1 MSNASEVRLGGK
13 LEKQKNLERKTI
25 KDWIK
30 YIQNEI
36 HKSKNYDEY
45 EHVFV
50 EYRDYLEKCLLE
62 NPRNVEIICQLAATY
77 NELCYEWEKI
87 YKLLNDF
94 LKKYE
99 NELTD
104 KEKSR
109 IYTNLG
115 FYYDDQRY
123 GSKRAIRTLR
133 KAVAFN
139 PNNSK
144 AYYGLGAD
152 YYGAGKYDKSE
163 EMYKRACELENNP
176 IYKFEYANLLMVN
189 EKYEEAKIILEE
201 LIKKDFEFGKEDF
214 AKIKYIYI
222 VNRIRLKEFENI
234 EIEINSLILENTD
247 NDYFFGSDLEDLYY
261 LSENYEKLVEIYL
274 KIEIQED
281 CQVPYEDLPTYFYS
295 LKQLNKLDKLE
306 KSFEKALKFK
316 NEEIEDVK
324 NGELKKE
331 WTKSEKKEE
340 IREIKRQIK
349 NLKAEY
355 EKILKTDYKPEVK
368 IYPKFLYDCFLI
380 DCPRHQKLD

>member
-1 MSNASEVRLGGK
+1 M
-13 LEKQKNLERKTI
+13 EKQKNLEKKTV
-25 KDWIK
+25 KEWIK
-30 YIQNEI
+30 YIQEKIRNN
-36 HKSKNYDEY
+36 SDYDSVYEEY
-45 EHVFV
+45 KIF
-50 EYRDYLEKCLLE
+50 LE
-62 NPRNVEIICQLAATY
+62 NKLKENPKNVEVICQLAAVY
-77 NELCYEWEKI
+77 NELTYQWEDI
-87 YKLLNDF
+87 YKLLNEF
-94 LKKYE
+94 IKKYE

-104 KEKSR
+104 EEKSR

-115 FYYDDQRY
+115 YYYDDQRD

-189 EKYEEAKIILEE
+189 GKNEEAKIILEE
-201 LIKKDFEFGKEDF
+201 LVKKDFEFGKEDF
-214 AKIKYIYI
+214 AKIKYSYI
-222 VNRIRLKEFENI
+222 ANKIQLGKFENI
-234 EIEINSLILENTD
+234 EDEINELMLEMVNKD
-247 NDYFFGSDLEDLYY
+247 DFFEEEFAELYY
-261 LSENYEKLVEIYL
+261 LIGSYEKSRKIYSKFKIQDYQFPAWWL
-274 KIEIQED
+274 KF
-281 CQVPYEDLPTYFYS
+281 YFYS
-295 LKQLNKLDKLE
+295 LKQLNEIEKLQENFKIV
-306 KSFEKALKFK
+306 LKIK
-316 NEEIEDVK
+316 DEEIEEVK
-324 NGELKKE
+324 NGEFKRE

-380 DCPRHQKLD
+380 DCPRHQKVNEIKSV

>member
-13 LEKQKNLERKTI
+13 LGKQKNLERKTV
-25 KDWIK
+25 KEWIK
-30 YIQNEI
+30 YIQEKIRNN
-36 HKSKNYDEY
+36 SDYDSVYEEY
-45 EHVFV
+45 KTF
-50 EYRDYLEKCLLE
+50 LE
-62 NPRNVEIICQLAATY
+62 NKLKENPKNVEVVCQLAAVY
-77 NELCYEWEKI
+77 NELTYQWEDI
-87 YKLLNDF
+87 YKLLNEF
-94 LKKYE
+94 IKKYE

-104 KEKSR
+104 EEKSR
-109 IYTNLG
+109 TYTNLG
-115 FYYDDQRY
+115 YYYDDQRD

-133 KAVAFN
+133 KAAAFN

-176 IYKFEYANLLMVN
+176 IYKFEYANLLLVN
-189 EKYEEAKIILEE
+189 GKYEEAKIILEE

-214 AKIKYIYI
+214 AKIKYSYI
-222 VNRIRLKEFENI
+222 ANKVQLKEFVNIEAQIDELMLENI
-234 EIEINSLILENTD
+234 D
-247 NDYFFGSDLEDLYY
+247 NDYFFGSDLESLYY
-261 LSENYEKLVEIYL
+261 LSENYKKLVEIYL
-274 KIEIQED
+274 KIDAQED
-281 CQVPYEDLPTYFYS
+281 CQVPYEELPIYFYS
-295 LKQLNKLDKLE
+295 LKRLDKFDKLE

-324 NGELKKE
+324 NGEFKRE

>member
-1 MSNASEVRLGGK
+1 MSNASKVRLGGK

-25 KDWIK
+25 KEWIK
-30 YIQNEI
+30 YIQEKIRNN
-36 HKSKNYDEY
+36 SDYDSVYEEY
-45 EHVFV
+45 KIF
-50 EYRDYLEKCLLE
+50 LE
-62 NPRNVEIICQLAATY
+62 NKLKEKPKHVEVVCQLAAVY
-77 NELCYEWEKI
+77 NELTYQWEDI
-87 YKLLNDF
+87 YKLLNEF
-94 LKKYE
+94 IKKYE

-104 KEKSR
+104 EEKSR

-115 FYYDDQRY
+115 YYYDDQRD

-201 LIKKDFEFGKEDF
+201 LIKKDFEFEKEDF
-214 AKIKYIYI
+214 VKIKYIYI
-222 VNRIRLKEFENI
+222 ANKVQLKEFVNIEAQIDELMLENI
-234 EIEINSLILENTD
+234 D
-247 NDYFFGSDLEDLYY
+247 NDYFFGSDLESLYY
-261 LSENYEKLVEIYL
+261 LSENYKKLVEIYL
-274 KIEIQED
+274 KIDAQED
-281 CQVPYEDLPTYFYS
+281 CQVPYEELPIYFYS
-295 LKQLNKLDKLE
+295 LKRLDKFDKLE

-324 NGELKKE
+324 NGEFKRE

-349 NLKAEY
+349 NLKVEY

>member
-1 MSNASEVRLGGK
+1 ME
-13 LEKQKNLERKTI
+13 KNLERKTI

-36 HKSKNYDEY
+36 YKTRGYEEY
-45 EHVFV
+45 KHVFV

-62 NPRNVEIICQLAATY
+62 NPKSVENVCQLAATY
-77 NELCYEWEKI
+77 NELWYEWQKI

-94 LKKYE
+94 IKKYG
-99 NELTD
+99 NKLTD
-104 KEKSR
+104 REKSR

-115 FYYDDQRY
+115 FYYDEDRE
-123 GSKRAIRTLR
+123 GSKRAIRALR
-133 KAVAFN
+133 KAVAFDS
-139 PNNSK
+139 NNFK
-144 AYYGLGAD
+144 AYYGLGAN
-152 YYGAGKYDKSE
+152 YYGAKKYDKSE

-189 EKYEEAKIILEE
+189 GKNEEAKIILEE

-214 AKIKYIYI
+214 AKIKYGYI
-222 VNRIRLKEFENI
+222 ANKVQLKEFVNIEAQIDELMLENI
-234 EIEINSLILENTD
+234 D
-247 NDYFFGSDLEDLYY
+247 NDYFFGSDLESLYY
-261 LSENYEKLVEIYL
+261 LSENYKKLVEIYL
-274 KIEIQED
+274 KIDAQED
-281 CQVPYEDLPTYFYS
+281 CQVPYEELPIYFYS
-295 LKQLNKLDKLE
+295 LKRLDKFDKLE

-324 NGELKKE
+324 NGEFKRE

-349 NLKAEY
+349 NLKVEY

-380 DCPRHQKLD
+380 DCPRHQKLDK

>member
-13 LEKQKNLERKTI
+13 LEKQKNLERKTV
-25 KDWIK
+25 KEWIK
-30 YIQNEI
+30 YIQEKIRNN
-36 HKSKNYDEY
+36 SDYDSVYEEY
-45 EHVFV
+45 KIF
-50 EYRDYLEKCLLE
+50 LE
-62 NPRNVEIICQLAATY
+62 NKLKEKPKNVEVVCQLAAVY
-77 NELCYEWEKI
+77 NELTYQWKDI
-87 YKLLNDF
+87 YKLLNEF
-94 LKKYE
+94 IKKYE

-104 KEKSR
+104 EEKSR

-115 FYYDDQRY
+115 YYYDDQRD

-163 EMYKRACELENNP
+163 EMYKRACELENNS

-189 EKYEEAKIILEE
+189 GKYEEAKIILEE

-214 AKIKYIYI
+214 IKVKYIYI
-222 VNRIRLKEFENI
+222 ANKVQLKEFENI
-234 EIEINSLILENTD
+234 EVQIDELMLETVNKD
-247 NDYFFGSDLEDLYY
+247 DLFEEEFAELYY
-261 LSENYEKLVEIYL
+261 LAGSYEKSRKIYSKF
-274 KIEIQED
+274 KIQD
-281 CQVPYEDLPTYFYS
+281 YQFPAWWLRFYFYS
-295 LKQLNKLDKLE
+295 LKQLNEIEKLQENFKIV
-306 KSFEKALKFK
+306 LKIK
-316 NEEIEDVK
+316 DEEIESIK
-324 NGELKKE
+324 NGEFLTE
-331 WTKSEKKEE
+331 CTKSYKKEE

-368 IYPKFLYDCFLI
+368 IYPKFLYECFLI
-380 DCPRHQKLD
+380 DCLRHQKLD

>member
-1 MSNASEVRLGGK
+1 MSNASEIRLGGK
-13 LEKQKNLERKTI
+13 LEKQKNLERKTV
-25 KDWIK
+25 KEWIK
-30 YIQNEI
+30 YIQEKIRNN
-36 HKSKNYDEY
+36 SDYDSVYEEY
-45 EHVFV
+45 KTF
-50 EYRDYLEKCLLE
+50 LE
-62 NPRNVEIICQLAATY
+62 NKLKEKPKNMEVVCQLAAVY
-77 NELCYEWEKI
+77 NELNYQWKDI
-87 YKLLNDF
+87 YKLLNKF
-94 LKKYE
+94 IKKYE

-104 KEKSR
+104 EEKSR

-115 FYYDDQRY
+115 YYYDDQRD

-189 EKYEEAKIILEE
+189 GKYEEAKIILEE
-201 LIKKDFEFGKEDF
+201 LIKKDFEFEKEDF
-214 AKIKYIYI
+214 VKIKYIYI
-222 VNRIRLKEFENI
+222 ANKVQLKEFVNIEAQIDELMLENI
-234 EIEINSLILENTD
+234 D
-247 NDYFFGSDLEDLYY
+247 NDYFFGSDLESLYY
-261 LSENYEKLVEIYL
+261 LSENYKKLVEIYL
-274 KIEIQED
+274 KIDAQED
-281 CQVPYEDLPTYFYS
+281 CQVPYEELPIYFYS
-295 LKQLNKLDKLE
+295 LKRLDKFDKLE

-324 NGELKKE
+324 NGEFKRE

-380 DCPRHQKLD
+380 DCPRHQKLDK

>member
-1 MSNASEVRLGGK
+1 M
-13 LEKQKNLERKTI
+13 KQTQEEWAR
-25 KDWIK
+25 
-30 YIQNEI
+30 YIQDEI
-36 HKSKNYDEY
+36 KKNDSYDNYRHAFIEY
-45 EHVFV
+45 K
-50 EYRDYLEKCLLE
+50 DYLEKCLLE
-62 NPRNVEIICQLAATY
+62 NPKNVEVVCQLAAVY
-77 NELCYEWEKI
+77 NELTYQWEDI
-87 YKLLNDF
+87 YKLLNEF
-94 LKKYE
+94 IKKYE

-104 KEKSR
+104 EEKSR

-115 FYYDDQRY
+115 YYYDDQRD

-163 EMYKRACELENNP
+163 EMYKRACELEDNP

-189 EKYEEAKIILEE
+189 GKYREAKIILEE

-214 AKIKYIYI
+214 AKIRYSYIANKI
-222 VNRIRLKEFENI
+222 QLRKFENI
-234 EIEINSLILENTD
+234 ENEINELMLENVGNED
-247 NDYFFGSDLEDLYY
+247 FWDYIFAELYY
-261 LSENYEKLVEIYL
+261 LAGKYEKSEETYAKMKNSNYEVATWWIA
-274 KIEIQED
+274 
-281 CQVPYEDLPTYFYS
+281 PYFYS
-295 LKQLNKLDKLE
+295 IKQLNQKEKLQREFEEILE
-306 KSFEKALKFK
+306 IKS
-316 NEEIEDVK
+316 EEIEDVK
-324 NGELKKE
+324 NSEFKRE

-349 NLKAEY
+349 SLKAEY

-380 DCPRHQKLD
+380 DCPRHQKLDK

>member
-1 MSNASEVRLGGK
+1 LSTTSEVRLGGK
-13 LEKQKNLERKTI
+13 LEKQKNLERKTV
-25 KDWIK
+25 KEWIK
-30 YIQNEI
+30 YIQEKIRNNSDYDFVYEEY
-36 HKSKNYDEY
+36 KMFLESK
-45 EHVFV
+45 
-50 EYRDYLEKCLLE
+50 LKE
-62 NPRNVEIICQLAATY
+62 NPKNVEVVCQLAAVY
-77 NELCYEWEKI
+77 NELTYQWKDI
-87 YKLLNDF
+87 YKLLNEF
-94 LKKYE
+94 IKKYE

-104 KEKSR
+104 EEKSR

-115 FYYDDQRY
+115 YYYDDQRD

-133 KAVAFN
+133 KAVTFN

-189 EKYEEAKIILEE
+189 GKNEEAKIILEE
-201 LIKKDFEFGKEDF
+201 LIKKDFEFEKEDL

-234 EIEINSLILENTD
+234 DAQIDELMLETVNKD
-247 NDYFFGSDLEDLYY
+247 DFFEEEFAELYY
-261 LSENYEKLVEIYL
+261 LAGSYEKSRKIYSKF
-274 KIEIQED
+274 KIQD
-281 CQVPYEDLPTYFYS
+281 YQFPAWWLRFYFYS
-295 LKQLNKLDKLE
+295 LKQLNEIEKLQENFKIV
-306 KSFEKALKFK
+306 LKIK
-316 NEEIEDVK
+316 DEEIESIK
-324 NGELKKE
+324 NGEFLTE
-331 WTKSEKKEE
+331 YTKSEKKEE